1 MARCCL
7 QLDALG
13 RFLVSLT
20 EADLSIA
27 ALAKLAKSWL
37 QNALVAERNMGTMG
51 KPIAAK
57 HKGAGCI
64 HAKS

>member
-1 MARCCL
+1 MARCL

-27 ALAKLAKSWL
+27 ALAELAKSRL
-37 QNALVAERNMGTMG
+37 QNAPVAE
-51 KPIAAK
+51 
-57 HKGAGCI
+57 
-64 HAKS
+64 